1 VFRIKLEVELEH
13 TRVENLHLKQIEK
26 NLQKEV
32 ASQQSVEQETAI
44 KNMKKSIDR
53 LQAENSDKTNRITA
67 L

>member
-1 VFRIKLEVELEH
+1 LEH

>member
-1 VFRIKLEVELEH
+1 
-13 TRVENLHLKQIEK
+13 LKQIEK